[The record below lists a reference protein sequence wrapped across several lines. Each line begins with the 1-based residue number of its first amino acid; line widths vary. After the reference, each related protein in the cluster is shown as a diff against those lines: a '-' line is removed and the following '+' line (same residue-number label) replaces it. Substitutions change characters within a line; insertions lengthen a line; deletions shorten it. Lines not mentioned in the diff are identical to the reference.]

1 MKGQCFFIFILTAE
15 VAWGITMK
23 INTEAIQITPLKNG
37 RVLVGNVM
45 TGDYLKI
52 SKAYF
57 EVITSIINQY
67 GELNK
72 FLQESDEEATIKNN
86 LQKLYEGLVRI
97 KYFVQENE
105 KFIEDTKYNE
115 IYLAVTD
122 RCNLKC
128 KHCCQDSG
136 CRVHDALTTDDIKL
150 AINYIIMLNPKGIV
164 FTGGEPIMRKD
175 LIELLHYARTNF
187 KGQIILS
194 TNTLLI
200 TEKNINSILENITGI
215 SISLDGYDQNS
226 CDIVRGNGVFKRTI
240 ENIKLIRKKGFENI
254 SISAVYTKY
263 MERHENEFNELCE
276 KYDAVPIIRNLFL
289 NGRANIN
296 EDDLVPSDYLW
307 HITRSREISCRH
319 CRAGERELY
328 ISSAGEIYP
337 CPNLQYKEFYCGN
350 VTDPMIESSFRERK
364 IGEIA
369 QEKMKIH
376 RTWNQENCK
385 NCEMGLFCQTC
396 EAEYKMLF
404 DNKALY
410 QKFCETKRNYLSSL
424 I

>member
-1 MKGQCFFIFILTAE
+1 MGGF
-15 VAWGITMK
+15 
-23 INTEAIQITPLKNG
+23 NTEAIQITPLKNG

-72 FLQESDEEATIKNN
+72 FLQESDEEPTIKNN

-97 KYFVQENE
+97 KCFVQENE

-200 TEKNINSILENITGI
+200 TKKNINSILENI
-215 SISLDGYDQNS
+215 
-226 CDIVRGNGVFKRTI
+226 IVG
-240 ENIKLIRKKGFENI
+240 
-254 SISAVYTKY
+254 
-263 MERHENEFNELCE
+263 M
-276 KYDAVPIIRNLFL
+276 
-289 NGRANIN
+289 
-296 EDDLVPSDYLW
+296 
-307 HITRSREISCRH
+307 
-319 CRAGERELY
+319 
-328 ISSAGEIYP
+328 
-337 CPNLQYKEFYCGN
+337 LQ
-350 VTDPMIESSFRERK
+350 I
-364 IGEIA
+364 
-369 QEKMKIH
+369 Q
-376 RTWNQENCK
+376 
-385 NCEMGLFCQTC
+385 
-396 EAEYKMLF
+396 
-404 DNKALY
+404 
-410 QKFCETKRNYLSSL
+410 
-424 I
+424 

>member
-1 MKGQCFFIFILTAE
+1 
-15 VAWGITMK
+15 MK

-52 SKAYF
+52 SKSYF

-72 FLQESDEEATIKNN
+72 FLQESDEEPTIKNN

-150 AINYIIMLNPKGIV
+150 VINYIIMLNPKGIV
-164 FTGGEPIMRKD
+164 FTGGEQIMRKD

-215 SISLDGYDQNS
+215 SISLDGYAQNS

-254 SISAVYTKY
+254 SISV
-263 MERHENEFNELCE
+263 F
-276 KYDAVPIIRNLFL
+276 IQ
-289 NGRANIN
+289 NI
-296 EDDLVPSDYLW
+296 W
-307 HITRSREISCRH
+307 K
-319 CRAGERELY
+319 G
-328 ISSAGEIYP
+328 
-337 CPNLQYKEFYCGN
+337 
-350 VTDPMIESSFRERK
+350 M
-364 IGEIA
+364 
-369 QEKMKIH
+369 KMSLM
-376 RTWNQENCK
+376 NCVRD
-385 NCEMGLFCQTC
+385 MMRFQL
-396 EAEYKMLF
+396 
-404 DNKALY
+404 
-410 QKFCETKRNYLSSL
+410 
-424 I
+424 